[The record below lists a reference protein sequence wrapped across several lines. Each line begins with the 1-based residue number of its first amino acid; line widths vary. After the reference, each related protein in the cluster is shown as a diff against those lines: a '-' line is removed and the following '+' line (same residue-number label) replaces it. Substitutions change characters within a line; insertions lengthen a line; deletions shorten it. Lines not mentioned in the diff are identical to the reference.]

1 MKNNKSFVKC
11 VGTVVVHN
19 RRHKYMTNS
28 LFDIAAHAFGV
39 ETYIYIERDTYF
51 IYIHTHTHT
60 HTHTQCDTHTF
71 IHEFFNK
78 GIMTI
83 YNYSYIWN
91 HRFIVYLRLDIAI
104 TI

>member
-1 MKNNKSFVKC
+1 MIYK
-11 VGTVVVHN
+11 VVVHN
-19 RRHKYMTNS
+19 RRQKYMTNS

-51 IYIHTHTHT
+51 IYTHIHTHT
-60 HTHTQCDTHTF
+60 HTHTQCDTHTHTF

-83 YNYSYIWN
+83 VIYGI
-91 HRFIVYLRLDIAI
+91 IGL
-104 TI
+104 

>member
-1 MKNNKSFVKC
+1 M
-11 VGTVVVHN
+11 VHD
-19 RRHKYMTNS
+19 RRQKYMTNS

-51 IYIHTHTHT
+51 IYTHTHI
-60 HTHTQCDTHTF
+60 HTQCDTHTF

-83 YNYSYIWN
+83 VIYGI
-91 HRFIVYLRLDIAI
+91 IGL
-104 TI
+104 